1 MHFLFPR
8 QDIRLLIDHILKEIR
23 HYQRSTFVLVSRL
36 GELVL
41 QLVVLL
47 LQSLILDFLLHQVLF
62 MLFKFVFE
70 EID

>member
-41 QLVVLL
+41 QLVILL
-47 LQSLILDFLLHQVLF
+47 LQSLILDFLLHQVHF
-62 MLFKFVFE
+62 MLF
-70 EID
+70 

>member
-62 MLFKFVFE
+62 MLF
-70 EID
+70 

>member
-47 LQSLILDFLLHQVLF
+47 LQSLILDSLLHQVLF
-62 MLFKFVFE
+62 MLF
-70 EID
+70 